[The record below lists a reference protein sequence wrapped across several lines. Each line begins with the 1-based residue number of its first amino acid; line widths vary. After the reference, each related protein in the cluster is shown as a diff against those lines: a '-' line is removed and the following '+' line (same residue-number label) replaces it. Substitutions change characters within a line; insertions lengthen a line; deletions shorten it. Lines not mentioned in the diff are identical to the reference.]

1 MKLEACKHSSV
12 LRVGFGTQLFS
23 ASLLRESWFCNKLL
37 NSLYSLSFKTGYM
50 FIYFKSQKSPGMAN
64 GHRATLQF
72 MYQFFVFLTKN
83 HGKFLLKVFRCVHGF
98 TRNLILITHPQM
110 SMILIQLPDINL
122 FPKSVGAMPANR
134 ECYWFL
140 DRVRLC

>member
-1 MKLEACKHSSV
+1 
-12 LRVGFGTQLFS
+12 
-23 ASLLRESWFCNKLL
+23 
-37 NSLYSLSFKTGYM
+37 M
-50 FIYFKSQKSPGMAN
+50 FIYFKSQKSPGTEN

-72 MYQFFVFLTKN
+72 LYQFFVYLTKS
-83 HGKFLLKVFRCVHGF
+83 HGKFLLKVFRRVHEF

-122 FPKSVGAMPANR
+122 FPKSVSAMPANR

-140 DRVRLC
+140 GHVRLC